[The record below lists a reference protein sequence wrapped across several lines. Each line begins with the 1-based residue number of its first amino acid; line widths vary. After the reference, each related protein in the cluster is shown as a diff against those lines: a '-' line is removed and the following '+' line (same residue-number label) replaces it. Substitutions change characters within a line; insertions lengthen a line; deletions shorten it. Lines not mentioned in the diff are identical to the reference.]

1 MHPQAIV
8 EKVLG
13 VNLDVIAICDH
24 NSAENAPYV
33 IRAARGKNIKVFGG
47 MEITSS
53 EEVHV
58 LALFD
63 SPDDLFSMQKYI
75 YGHLAGK
82 NDEERF
88 GVQAVVNEK
97 GEVEAI
103 NDKLLIGATDI
114 ALGDLLDN
122 VHKLHGITIA
132 SHIDRESFSV
142 ISQLG
147 FIEPGMQFDALE
159 VTHRTGL
166 AQARNKYPELNNYS
180 FVVSSDAH
188 YLKDI
193 GTALTRIML
202 AEPTLDEL
210 KMAFTGKNGRHIM
223 E

>member
-8 EKVLG
+8 EKALG
-13 VNLDVIAICDH
+13 VNLDIIAICDH
-24 NSAENAPYV
+24 NSAENAPYA
-33 IRAARGKNIKVFGG
+33 IKAARGKNIKVFGG

-58 LALFD
+58 LAIFD
-63 SPDDLFSMQKYI
+63 SPDSLSSMQKYI
-75 YGHLAGK
+75 YDHLTGK

-103 NDKLLIGATDI
+103 NEKLLIGATDV

-122 VHKLHGITIA
+122 VHKLHGLTIA

-147 FIEPGMQFDALE
+147 FVEPGMQFDALE
-159 VTHRTGL
+159 VTPRTGL
-166 AQARNKYPELNNYS
+166 TQARNKYPELSNYS